1 MQLNDILLF
10 IRFIQFYL
18 FIFIL
23 YFFSTIKI
31 HYFAILFVNIL
42 VLVVL
47 FRKIKVINN
56 NFGITYNLC
65 KRFVHIKSL
74 LSLLS
79 KKKKLVKLIIF
90 IILALS
96 QYIKIPTQKMTEKR
110 KKKRKEREETYSI
123 LS

>member
-42 VLVVL
+42 VLLVL